1 MPYITF
7 KLVGRGE
14 PMQKYTELKLRE
26 LSDSFDILMAAE
38 FDKAASLASARGFL
52 VSNVNI
58 EDIGM
63 KYVDKL
69 LDDLLSAEETAL
81 LKLTTLPTSDYFHDL
96 RDEMIQIA
104 FGRIEAIFSRV
115 VAYGGKGIPGSEGGV
130 TEQYRLEMHE
140 QYKKIYTSRIQT
152 KIDLMQEE
160 LRPKILSRGGP
171 IIDFSGNTAAVNA
184 GTVYGPVHRRIEK
197 MKGTGGTDVA
207 ELFDRLLAAIK
218 DSRVDEE
225 QKLQQMQNVELLVT
239 QYETPPEK
247 RNRGLISAS
256 MNFLAMAANLATLWA
271 QVGPMIIEAFK
282 KI

>member
-1 MPYITF
+1 
-7 KLVGRGE
+7 
-14 PMQKYTELKLRE
+14 MQKYTEVKLRE

-38 FDKAASLASARGFL
+38 FDKAASLASARGFS

-63 KYVDKL
+63 KYVDRL
-69 LDDLLSAEETAL
+69 LDDLFSAEETAL
-81 LKLTTLPTSDYFHDL
+81 LKLTTLPASDYFHDL

-104 FGRIEAIFSRV
+104 FGRIEAIFLRV
-115 VAYGGKGIPGSEGGV
+115 VAYEGKRIPGSEGGV
-130 TEQYRLEMHE
+130 TGHYHREMQE

-152 KIDLMQEE
+152 KIDRMQEE
-160 LRPKILSRGGP
+160 LRPKILSGGGP
-171 IIDFSGNTAAVNA
+171 IIDFSGDMAAVDA
-184 GTVYGPVHRRIEK
+184 GTVYGPVRGRIEK
-197 MKGTGGTDVA
+197 MKGTGRADVA

-225 QKLQQMQNVELLVT
+225 QKLQQMQNAELLVM

-256 MNFLAMAANLATLWA
+256 MNFLATAANLATLWP

>member
-1 MPYITF
+1 
-7 KLVGRGE
+7 V
-14 PMQKYTELKLRE
+14 QKHTEVKLRE
-26 LSDSFDILMAAE
+26 LSDSFDKLMAAE

-81 LKLTTLPTSDYFHDL
+81 LKLTTLPTSDYFYDL

-104 FGRIEAIFSRV
+104 FRRREAIFSKL
-115 VAYGGKGIPGSEGGV
+115 VAYEGKRFPSGEDSVE
-130 TEQYRLEMHE
+130 EQYRLEIHE
-140 QYKKIYTSRIQT
+140 QYKKIYLSRIET

-160 LRPKILSRGGP
+160 LQSKMLSHGGP
-171 IIDFSGNTAAVNA
+171 VINFSGDIVAVNV
-184 GTVYGPVHRRIEK
+184 GTVYRPVHGRIEE
-197 MKGTGGTDVA
+197 MKGTSSAEVA

-218 DSRVDEE
+218 DSHVDEE

-256 MNFLAMAANLATLWA
+256 MNFLAMAPNLATLWV
-271 QVGPMIIEAFK
+271 QFGPMVIEAFK
-282 KI
+282 KV